1 MRAVVLPEYGPASA
15 LELRTL
21 PDPTPGPGA
30 IAVRMAGAS
39 VNPVDWKQR
48 SGALA
53 AFMPLA
59 LPAVL
64 GRDASGTVS
73 ALGPGVTA
81 FAIGDRVLGRVPGGG
96 YAEIV
101 VAPLPSWARLPAG
114 LDLADA
120 GALPLV
126 LLTGAQL
133 VEEAVGARAGETI
146 LVTGATGSV
155 GRAAVFAAKAR
166 GMKVW
171 VGVRAKH
178 AAAARAL
185 GADGVV
191 ALDDA
196 ADVARLP
203 LLDGIANT
211 IPGDAV
217 QPLYAMLKPGGTI
230 GSAVGEP
237 PDAAARGFVVRSFL
251 THDDPGRLAELAQ
264 AVADGKLAIPIA
276 KRLPLAE
283 ARAAH
288 EAAEAGVEGKV
299 LLVG

>member
-64 GRDASGTVS
+64 GRDVSGTVT

-114 LDLADA
+114 CNLADA

-133 VEEAVGARAGETI
+133 VEEAVDARAGQTI

-155 GRAAVFAAKAR
+155 GRAAVFAARAR
-166 GMKVW
+166 GAKVW
-171 VGVRAKH
+171 AGVRAKH
-178 AAAARAL
+178 AAAARSL

-203 LLDGIANT
+203 VLDGIANT

-217 QPLYAMLKPGGTI
+217 QPLYARLKPGGTI

-237 PDAAARGFVVRSFL
+237 PGAAARGFVVRSFL

-288 EAAEAGVEGKV
+288 EAAESGVEGKV
-299 LLVG
+299 LLVR